1 MALDVLVLMT
11 RPDPGGD
18 ELMKELSSFVPK
30 GSLEAVNDVAAL
42 TEHIRKLRGPDSL
55 AIIYNPANNDLRK
68 IVALRD
74 RFLEG
79 RTLLILPDQEEETVA
94 LAHSLLPAF
103 VTYVGDGNARVISV
117 VKKLAGAFGEHCD
130 PPSPQSLRPFPPDRT
145 PHLPDGITGRKS
157 S

>member
-11 RPDPGGD
+11 RPDHRGE
-18 ELMKELSSFVPK
+18 ELVKELSSFLPK
-30 GSLEAVNDVAAL
+30 GRLEAVNDVAAL
-42 TEHIRKLRGPDSL
+42 TEHFRKLRGPDSL

-79 RTLLILPDQEEETVA
+79 RTLLVLPDQDEETVA

-103 VTYVGDGNARVISV
+103 ITYVDDGNARVLSV
-117 VKKLAGAFGEHCD
+117 IKKLADA
-130 PPSPQSLRPFPPDRT
+130 
-145 PHLPDGITGRKS
+145 GREA
-157 S
+157 